1 MDFAGFCDEA
11 VRAFLLR
18 GRDALFFCLAIC
30 YRRAVEVWVA
40 RRPGRFPGGTYHA
53 VGMNF
58 GKVRELVMTVM
69 ELDALKDVD
78 VRTVEKEG
86 LVDIREVEIDRSLP
100 LEERK
105 RAYLEAVGNPYA
117 VRVGDM
123 KVRLRFVE
131 DGGSFEEA
139 FENMLRNV

>member
-1 MDFAGFCDEA
+1 
-11 VRAFLLR
+11 
-18 GRDALFFCLAIC
+18 
-30 YRRAVEVWVA
+30 
-40 RRPGRFPGGTYHA
+40 
-53 VGMNF
+53 
-58 GKVRELVMTVM
+58 MTVM

-123 KVRLRFVE
+123 KVRVRFME
-131 DGGSFEEA
+131 GGGLSVCATDCRRFSWTDIGSTTSSSKSAISFR
-139 FENMLRNV
+139 L

>member
-1 MDFAGFCDEA
+1 MAPP
-11 VRAFLLR
+11 RNYKIWSAFSYNFKS
-18 GRDALFFCLAIC
+18 AL
-30 YRRAVEVWVA
+30 
-40 RRPGRFPGGTYHA
+40 T
-53 VGMNF
+53 
-58 GKVRELVMTVM
+58 

-86 LVDIREVEIDRSLP
+86 LVDIRKVEIDRSLS

-123 KVRLRFVE
+123 KVRVRFAE

>member
-18 GRDALFFCLAIC
+18 GGDALFFCLDIC
-30 YRRAVEVWVA
+30 YRRAVEVWGA
-40 RRPGRFPGGTYHA
+40 SAGGFPGGTYHA

-123 KVRLRFVE
+123 KVRVRFAE

>member
-18 GRDALFFCLAIC
+18 GGDALFFCLDIC
-30 YRRAVEVWVA
+30 CRRAVEVWGA
-40 RRPGRFPGGTYHA
+40 SAGGFPGGTYHA

-123 KVRLRFVE
+123 KVKVRFAE
-131 DGGSFEEA
+131 DGASFEEA

>member
-1 MDFAGFCDEA
+1 
-11 VRAFLLR
+11 
-18 GRDALFFCLAIC
+18 
-30 YRRAVEVWVA
+30 
-40 RRPGRFPGGTYHA
+40 
-53 VGMNF
+53 
-58 GKVRELVMTVM
+58 MTAK
-69 ELDALKDVD
+69 ELDALKCVD
-78 VRTVEKEG
+78 VRAVKREE

-123 KVRLRFVE
+123 KVRVRFAE
-131 DGGSFEEA
+131 GGASFEEA

>member
-1 MDFAGFCDEA
+1 MWIS
-11 VRAFLLR
+11 
-18 GRDALFFCLAIC
+18 GRWRLTGACL
-30 YRRAVEVWVA
+30 
-40 RRPGRFPGGTYHA
+40 
-53 VGMNF
+53 
-58 GKVRELVMTVM
+58 
-69 ELDALKDVD
+69 
-78 VRTVEKEG
+78 
-86 LVDIREVEIDRSLP
+86 

-123 KVRLRFVE
+123 KVRVQFAE

>member
-18 GRDALFFCLAIC
+18 AEMPYFFVLIYAAGGLL
-30 YRRAVEVWVA
+30 RSGGASA
-40 RRPGRFPGGTYHA
+40 GGFPGGTYHA

-86 LVDIREVEIDRSLP
+86 LVDIRKVEIDRSLP

-123 KVRLRFVE
+123 KVRVRFAE
-131 DGGSFEEA
+131 NGGSFQEA

>member
-1 MDFAGFCDEA
+1 
-11 VRAFLLR
+11 
-18 GRDALFFCLAIC
+18 
-30 YRRAVEVWVA
+30 
-40 RRPGRFPGGTYHA
+40 
-53 VGMNF
+53 
-58 GKVRELVMTVM
+58 MTAK
-69 ELDALKDVD
+69 ELDALKGVD
-78 VRTVEKEG
+78 IRTLEKEA
-86 LVDIREVEIDRSLP
+86 LVDIREVEVDRSLS

-123 KVRLRFVE
+123 KVRVRFTE